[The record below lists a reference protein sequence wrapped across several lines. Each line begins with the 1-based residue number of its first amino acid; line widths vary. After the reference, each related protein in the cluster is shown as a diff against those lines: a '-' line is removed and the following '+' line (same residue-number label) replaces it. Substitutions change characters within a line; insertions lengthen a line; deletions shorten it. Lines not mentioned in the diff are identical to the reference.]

1 MPLKKYRTLLE
12 IILFWVMPFAPLTFL
27 FFAHKGSLP
36 LTLSMFF
43 LFFPALTMYLVVGI
57 GAGYCKFWYFNTKFN
72 IKGVA
77 ITVGLMYS
85 SVVNVGAWLFFN
97 WFESMPVVWVLCV
110 GAFTAI
116 TGTVADIFFLA
127 SDLFYIKSKKFPL
140 GSNPVKHALS
150 YGPSFFG
157 LVGCWNAVG
166 LITGY
171 VIYNNINVNVFLLFV
186 ILPFIFALP
195 FAFFFIKKRAGL
207 NKQKSIKNQSFTS

>member
-36 LTLSMFF
+36 FSISMFF
-43 LFFPALTMYLVVGI
+43 LFFPTLTMYLVVGI

-85 SVVNVGAWLFFN
+85 SVVNVGTWTFFN

-116 TGTVADIFFLA
+116 IGTVADIFFLA
-127 SDLFYIKSKKFPL
+127 SGLFYIKSKKFPL
-140 GSNPVKHALS
+140 GSNPIKHALS

-157 LVGCWNAVG
+157 LVGCWNAIG

-171 VIYNNINVNVFLLFV
+171 VVYNHINVFLLFI
-186 ILPFIFALP
+186 ILPFLFALP
-195 FAFFFIKKRAGL
+195 FALFFIKKRARL
-207 NKQKSIKNQSFTS
+207 NKQKSIKKQSMIV